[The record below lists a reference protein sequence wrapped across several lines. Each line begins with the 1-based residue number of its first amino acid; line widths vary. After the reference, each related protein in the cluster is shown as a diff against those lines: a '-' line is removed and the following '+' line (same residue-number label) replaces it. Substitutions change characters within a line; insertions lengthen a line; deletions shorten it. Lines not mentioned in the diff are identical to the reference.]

1 MTPRFIKSHGLGND
15 YLVLDRGPAP
25 TPAQV
30 RRLCDRHRGPGADG
44 VLVPT
49 AGEGADHGLRIFNPD
64 GGEAEKSGNGL
75 RIFARFLVDH
85 RGAPEAFS
93 VATLGGLVRC
103 RVGPE
108 AVEVEMG
115 QARFEPA
122 ALPMTRAVP
131 ELIEQ
136 PIEVCGER
144 LVFTGVSVG
153 NPHCVVFTEDRS
165 LDALPWRAWGRALER
180 HPDFPRRV
188 NVQVARVAGP
198 QALELRIWERG
209 AGETSASGSSS
220 CATAAAAVRT
230 GRLSFGE
237 VELFMPGGRL
247 EVRVDPG
254 FQLTL
259 RGPVEEIAELRPSP
273 RWWAVDDSSTD
284 SQDG

>member
-49 AGEGADHGLRIFNPD
+49 PGEGADHGLRIFNPD

-75 RIFARFLVDH
+75 RIFARYLVDH

-93 VATLGGLVRC
+93 VRTLGGLVRC

-108 AVEVEMG
+108 QVEVEMG
-115 QARFEPA
+115 RASFRPEHVPVSRPGPEVVEAPFEVLGQALRC
-122 ALPMTRAVP
+122 TAV
-131 ELIEQ
+131 
-136 PIEVCGER
+136 G
-144 LVFTGVSVG
+144 VG
-153 NPHCVVFTEDRS
+153 NPHCVVFTESPD
-165 LDALPWRAWGRALER
+165 LDALPWAAWGEALER
-180 HPDFPRRV
+180 HPDFPNRT
-188 NVQVARVAGP
+188 NVQLVRVSGP

-209 AGETSASGSSS
+209 AGITSASGSSS
-220 CATAAAAVRT
+220 CASAAAAVRT

-237 VELFMPGGRL
+237 VVLRMPGGRL
-247 EVRVDPG
+247 DVRVDPDW
-254 FQLTL
+254 QLTL
-259 RGPVEEIAELRPSP
+259 RGPVEEICAIEPSEA
-273 RWWAVDDSSTD
+273 WWAVDDSSRD
-284 SQDG
+284 SQDA